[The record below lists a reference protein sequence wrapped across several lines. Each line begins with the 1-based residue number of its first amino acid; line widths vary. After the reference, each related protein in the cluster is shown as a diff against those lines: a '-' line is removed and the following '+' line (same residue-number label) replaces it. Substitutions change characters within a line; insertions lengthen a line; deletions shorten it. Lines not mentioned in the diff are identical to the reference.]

1 MSSLG
6 VRRRFAAVSLALA
19 GSLVALSACSGADD
33 PDADAAQS
41 PSSSVS
47 PSASPTPTPTPSAT
61 YKPASAEG
69 PAENVPLPVMPEEA
83 KVESKEGL
91 IAFARYWYELI
102 NYGYETGDVEP
113 VKAVSGPDCFACQSF
128 YEVVQS
134 GFQDSDWMAGAGIEV
149 QGADSSFAR
158 TDEGYVQVLVQL
170 VQEPLEYYGPAG
182 VQAIEPGNELP
193 SVQMIEAEFGPSGWS
208 AIDVVTIHASKK

>member
-91 IAFARYWYELI
+91 IAFARYWYEAAA
-102 NYGYETGDVEP
+102 YGYETGDVGP
-113 VKAVSGPDCFACQSF
+113 LKAISGPDCTACNGAYSTLATW
-128 YEVVQS
+128 YE
-134 GFQDSDWMAGAGIEV
+134 GDGWAAGGQIEV
-149 QGADSSFAR
+149 TSAASEYALTESGNRQALVMFKQVPIDVYGSDGLVRTMGQGD
-158 TDEGYVQVLVQL
+158 TYVQLMDASYLDGSWV
-170 VQEPLEYYGPAG
+170 A
-182 VQAIEPGNELP
+182 
-193 SVQMIEAEFGPSGWS
+193 M
-208 AIDVVTIHASKK
+208 DVVTMKQMS

>member
-6 VRRRFAAVSLALA
+6 VRRRFAAVSLVLA
-19 GSLVALSACSGADD
+19 GSLVALSACSGSDD

-41 PSSSVS
+41 PSSSSS
-47 PSASPTPTPTPSAT
+47 PSASPSPTPTPSAT

-91 IAFARYWYELI
+91 IAFARYWYELV

-113 VKAVSGPDCFACQSF
+113 VKAVSGPDCTVCNGLYSTIQKGYENDDWFAGA
-128 YEVVQS
+128 VVSIDSIGSDYVPVES
-134 GFQDSDWMAGAGIEV
+134 GSYQALIMFRQEPIEAYGPNGVHYGTTGEGRPFVQLMEAKYSAGNWMAHEV
-149 QGADSSFAR
+149 I
-158 TDEGYVQVLVQL
+158 TI
-170 VQEPLEYYGPAG
+170 QEL
-182 VQAIEPGNELP
+182 
-193 SVQMIEAEFGPSGWS
+193 S
-208 AIDVVTIHASKK
+208 